1 MHNLIVYIHSVYTL
15 CVQDG
20 ITVENVDMSLSSLQ
34 EALSLATDPEDQSS
48 VNLATIASVF
58 RSVAEEPN
66 ISVSRA
72 ALESATNIMADILN
86 WDTDNSTVERLQN
99 QSAEYGRILSL

>member
-1 MHNLIVYIHSVYTL
+1 MNIVHTCIRDLFILIQTEISL
-15 CVQDG
+15 Q
-20 ITVENVDMSLSSLQ
+20 NVDMSLLSLQ

-58 RSVAEEPN
+58 RSVAEEPT
-66 ISVSRA
+66 ITVSRA